1 MKNNGC
7 LEGKENQYT
16 LKSFFFIPKVTVL
29 PVNDLCF
36 VLALNTTPAIVV
48 PVFRGL
54 GACPPSK
61 RPPNAAFLERG
72 SVEGQQRRVSQLIHC
87 IL

>member
-1 MKNNGC
+1 MEKI
-7 LEGKENQYT
+7 Y
-16 LKSFFFIPKVTVL
+16 KVTVL
-29 PVNDLCF
+29 VHEYFYQCSLNTF

-61 RPPNAAFLERG
+61 RPSNAAFLERG
-72 SVEGQQRRVSQLIHC
+72 REGDGGGGNI
-87 IL
+87 